1 MEDDIAITKR
11 RMKIADLDEASIERI
26 RQMEESMG
34 TLIVALQPHF
44 PLAELTEEQVRKLQ
58 GIEKEMGVVLIAYQD

>member
-1 MEDDIAITKR
+1 MTKR
-11 RMKIADLDEASIERI
+11 RMKIADLDETSIERI

-34 TLIVALQPHF
+34 SLIVALEPHV

-58 GIEKEMGVVLIAYQD
+58 DLEKELEVVLIAYQD